1 MIVELFKKNR
11 RLSWQS
17 MMEIDQ
23 EEFPDAGFSVT
34 LNLYR
39 KIKRLYDKSQKMRG
53 TEENN
58 LREGAFTLLVDRA
71 TYISTKL
78 EESARKKVMRQELE
92 TVNTE
97 SENRVLKRKLTEEI
111 EYSSQLGSE
120 LDSLKEEYEQNLL
133 GLSQIEHQY
142 GQLIS
147 KLVQNCSQIMK
158 KQKRN

>member
-1 MIVELFKKNR
+1 MMAEGVRPIKIEEGESSFSRESSSNIPAVIRNGVIVELFKKNR

-17 MMEIDQ
+17 MMEIYQ

-39 KIKRLYDKSQKMRG
+39 KIKRLYDKSQKLRG
-53 TEENN
+53 TELNN

-78 EESARKKVMRQELE
+78 EESPRKKVMRQELE

-97 SENRVLKRKLTEEI
+97 NRVLKRKF
-111 EYSSQLGSE
+111 
-120 LDSLKEEYEQNLL
+120 D
-133 GLSQIEHQY
+133 
-142 GQLIS
+142 
-147 KLVQNCSQIMK
+147 
-158 KQKRN
+158 